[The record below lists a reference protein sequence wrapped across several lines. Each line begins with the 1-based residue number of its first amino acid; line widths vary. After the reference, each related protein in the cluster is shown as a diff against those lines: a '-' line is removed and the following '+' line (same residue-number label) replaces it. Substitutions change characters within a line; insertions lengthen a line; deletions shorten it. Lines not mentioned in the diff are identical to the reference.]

1 MDNILYF
8 QTKRDTNGNTKQLI
22 VDLHEKTI
30 QRGYN
35 LFNSCFKTYTTLAT
49 KKDYE
54 TLYNEFTLNGFTHL
68 IKL

>member
-1 MDNILYF
+1 MESKIYF
-8 QTKRDTNGNTKQLI
+8 QTKRDSNGNAKQLI
-22 VDLHEKTI
+22 VDLRKKTI

-35 LFNSCFKTYTTLAT
+35 LFNSCFKTYTTIAT
-49 KKDYE
+49 KKDFE